1 MARMGSG
8 VGSVSE
14 RAIAAHNAMATPELG
29 TWTPERHWS
38 RARCIHTGC
47 SRPCCL
53 ETCPVCYVSE
63 DDMQTES
70 DAESSP
76 PGSPMQDDMCE
87 RCGLH
92 PTCGMSVSYNG
103 SWPPTHLCRPCYDA
117 ETQPQQP
124 HAFTGQGHRLGE

>member
-1 MARMGSG
+1 MSAAMAMQTPQQPTPTDIE
-8 VGSVSE
+8 VSNE
-14 RAIAAHNAMATPELG
+14 RAAELTAARAEIAQLREENARLAAG
-29 TWTPERHWS
+29 
-38 RARCIHTGC
+38 RARI
-47 SRPCCL
+47 
-53 ETCPVCYVSE
+53 
-63 DDMQTES
+63 
-70 DAESSP
+70 
-76 PGSPMQDDMCE
+76 DMCE